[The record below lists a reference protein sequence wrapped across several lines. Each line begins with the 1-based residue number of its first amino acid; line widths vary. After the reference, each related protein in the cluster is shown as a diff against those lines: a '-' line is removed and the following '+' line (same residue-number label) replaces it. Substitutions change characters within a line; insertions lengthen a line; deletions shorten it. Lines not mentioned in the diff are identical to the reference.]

1 MTTAKDQRERSSAT
15 PGVRLVVAMPAL
27 NESATIQDVIRRIP
41 ESLPGVDSITVVVV
55 DDGSSDST
63 ADLARQVG
71 AHVISHAYR
80 QGVGA
85 AFQTALRYAIS
96 ERADL
101 LATLDSD
108 GQFNPEDLA
117 ELIEPVASGDADFS
131 TASRFKDPALVPDMP
146 GVKKWGN
153 RQMSRLISR
162 LAGQRF
168 YDVSCGMRCYNREAM
183 LSLNLLGKFTYT
195 QEVFINLAF
204 KHMRIAEIPLKIR
217 GEREFGKSRVANSI
231 SRYAINTS
239 KIIWSSYR
247 DFKPWRFFG
256 WISAI
261 VLTPALVIGFFLTW
275 HYFGDVSRPADQIP
289 ELVGTY
295 EAENGLKVTVPR
307 YSIKPYQWMVPI
319 AVALGV
325 LSVLLFYAGMFGDM
339 LVRHR
344 IYLEELLVHARDNA
358 TGEKAT
364 STGASPLSPGVLKA
378 PTHDASGKRTKFL
391 VFGAPVIE
399 EEDVAEVV
407 DSLRSGWIGTGPK
420 VARFED
426 NFRQY
431 KGGEAHAIAVNS
443 CTSALHLSILCLDLE
458 PGDEVITSAMTF
470 CATVN
475 AILHAGATPVLADVD
490 PRTMNIDPASVES
503 RITDRT
509 RAILP
514 VHFAGMPCDMDA
526 IEAIA
531 KRHNLRIVED
541 CAHAVETEFK
551 GRRAGTMGDFGCFSF
566 YATKNVTTA
575 EGGMV
580 LSRNEDDA
588 KRVKRLSLHGLSQ
601 DAWKRYSDTGYRHYF
616 VNELGFKCNMTDLQ
630 ASIGIHQLARVD
642 TNWLSRQHVWDRY
655 QNDLADLPIAL
666 PAQPE
671 GDMRHGLHL
680 FPVLIDES
688 RTGVSRDSFLE
699 QLQARQIG
707 AGVHYLSVS
716 EHPFYQ
722 SLGWNPSDCPEAL
735 RIGRQTLSLPLS
747 AGMDDRDIDDVVAAV
762 RSIISDNA

>member
-1 MTTAKDQRERSSAT
+1 MTTAKDQSERSSAA

-41 ESLPGVDSITVVVV
+41 ESLPGVDSITVIVV

-117 ELIEPVASGDADFS
+117 ELIGPVASGDADFS
-131 TASRFKDPALVPDMP
+131 TASRFKDPALVPEMP
-146 GVKKWGN
+146 AVKKWGN

-217 GEREFGKSRVANSI
+217 GEREFGKSRVASSI

-247 DFKPWRFFG
+247 DFKPWRFFS
-256 WISAI
+256 WISGI
-261 VLTPALVIGFFLTW
+261 VLIPAILIGLFLVY
-275 HYFGDVSRPADQIP
+275 HYFSRDPNS
-289 ELVGTY
+289 L
-295 EAENGLKVTVPR
+295 
-307 YSIKPYQWMVPI
+307 KPYQWMAPI
-319 AVALGV
+319 VVALAV

-344 IYLEELLVHARDNA
+344 IYLEELLVHARDSA
-358 TGEKAT
+358 TGEKAA
-364 STGASPLSPGVLKA
+364 SASASPLSPGAPKA

-399 EEDVAEVV
+399 DEEVDEVV

-426 NFRQY
+426 NFCQY

-475 AILHAGATPVLADVD
+475 AILHAGATPVLADID
-490 PRTMNIDPASVES
+490 PATMNIDPASIEA

-514 VHFAGMPCDMDA
+514 VHFAGLPCDMDA
-526 IEAIA
+526 IESIA
-531 KRHNLRIVED
+531 KKHNLRIVED
-541 CAHAVETEFK
+541 CAHAVETEFR

-580 LSRNEDDA
+580 LCRNEDDA

-642 TNWLSRQHVWDRY
+642 TNWLRRKQIWDRY
-655 QNDLADLPIAL
+655 QNDLTEFPIVL
-666 PAQPE
+666 PAQAG

-747 AGMDDRDIDDVVAAV
+747 AGMDDRDIDDVVDAV
-762 RSIISDNA
+762 RSIIADNA

>member
-1 MTTAKDQRERSSAT
+1 MTRPQDHGVPAVGG
-15 PGVRLVVAMPAL
+15 PGVRLIVAMPAL
-27 NESATIQDVIRRIP
+27 NEAATIQDVIRRIP
-41 ESLPGVDSITVVVV
+41 PTLPGVASIQVIVV
-55 DDGSSDST
+55 DDGSSDDT

-71 AHVISHAYR
+71 AHVLSHAYR

-85 AFQTALRYAIS
+85 AFQTALRYAIN

-108 GQFNPEDLA
+108 GQFNPEDLG
-117 ELIEPVASGDADFS
+117 ELIAPVVSGDADFS
-131 TASRFKDPALVPDMP
+131 TASRFKDPDKIPEMP
-146 GVKKWGN
+146 AVKKWGN

-204 KHMRIAEIPLKIR
+204 KHMRIAEIPLVIR
-217 GEREFGKSRVANSI
+217 GEREFGKSRVASSI

-256 WISAI
+256 WLAGL
-261 VLTPALVIGFFLTW
+261 VALPALLIGIFLVI
-275 HYFGDVSRPADQIP
+275 HYIRREPHS
-289 ELVGTY
+289 L
-295 EAENGLKVTVPR
+295 
-307 YSIKPYQWMVPI
+307 KPYQWMAPI
-319 AVALGV
+319 AVGMAV

-344 IYLEELLVHARDNA
+344 IYLEELLVHARDGA
-358 TGEKAT
+358 TG
-364 STGASPLSPGVLKA
+364 GNDASQSSARLSPGAPKA
-378 PTHDASGKRTKFL
+378 PTHDANGKRTKFL

-399 EEDVAEVV
+399 EEEVAEVV

-475 AILHAGATPVLADVD
+475 AILHAGATPVLADID
-490 PRTMNIDPASVES
+490 PRTMNIDPASIES
-503 RITDRT
+503 RLTERT

-514 VHFAGMPCDMDA
+514 VHFAGMPCDMEA

-531 KRHNLRIVED
+531 RKHNLRIVED
-541 CAHAVETEFK
+541 CAHAVETEYK

-575 EGGMV
+575 EGGLV
-580 LSRNEDDA
+580 LCKNEDDA

-601 DAWKRYSDTGYRHYF
+601 DAWKRYSDTGYRHYY

-642 TNWLSRQHVWDRY
+642 TNWIHRKRVWDRY
-655 QNDLADLPIAL
+655 HRELADLPITL
-666 PAQPE
+666 PAQP
-671 GDMRHGLHL
+671 GQDIRHGLHL
-680 FPVLIDES
+680 FPVLIDEA
-688 RTGVSRDSFLE
+688 RAGLSRDHFLE
-699 QLQARQIG
+699 LLQARQIG
-707 AGVHYLSVS
+707 AGVHYLAVP
-716 EHPFYQ
+716 EHPFYR
-722 SLGWNPSDCPEAL
+722 SLGWSPEDCPQAL

-747 AGMDDRDIDDVVAAV
+747 AGLTDQDIDDVVTGV
-762 RSIISDNA
+762 RAIIEDHA

>member
-1 MTTAKDQRERSSAT
+1 MTRPADHGEPASAA
-15 PGVRLVVAMPAL
+15 PGVRLIVAMPAL

-41 ESLPGVDSITVVVV
+41 DSLPGVAAIQVIVV

-71 AHVISHAYR
+71 AHVISHPYR

-117 ELIEPVASGDADFS
+117 ELIAPVASGDADFS
-131 TASRFKDPALVPDMP
+131 TASRFKDPALVPEMP
-146 GVKKWGN
+146 AVKKWGN

-217 GEREFGKSRVANSI
+217 GEREFGKSRVASSI

-256 WISAI
+256 WIAAI
-261 VLTPALVIGFFLTW
+261 VLVPAVLIGIFLVI
-275 HYFGDVSRPADQIP
+275 HYFQREPHS
-289 ELVGTY
+289 L
-295 EAENGLKVTVPR
+295 
-307 YSIKPYQWMVPI
+307 KPYQWMAPI
-319 AVALGV
+319 AVGLAV

-344 IYLEELLVHARDNA
+344 IYLEELLVHARD
-358 TGEKAT
+358 GAT
-364 STGASPLSPGVLKA
+364 SGGDSAQTPSALSTLAPKA
-378 PTHDASGKRTKFL
+378 PTHDASGKRTKFF

-399 EEDVAEVV
+399 EQEVAEVV

-475 AILHAGATPVLADVD
+475 AILHAGATPVLADID
-490 PRTMNIDPASVES
+490 PRTMNIDPASIES
-503 RITDRT
+503 RITERT

-531 KRHNLRIVED
+531 RKHNLRIVED
-541 CAHAVETEFK
+541 CAHAVETEYK

-580 LSRNEDDA
+580 LCRNEDDA

-630 ASIGIHQLARVD
+630 ASLGIHQLARVD
-642 TNWLSRQHVWDRY
+642 TNWLNRKRVWDRY
-655 QNDLADLPIAL
+655 HNDLADLPLTL
-666 PAQPE
+666 PAQPD
-671 GDMRHGLHL
+671 GAVRHGLHL
-680 FPVLIDES
+680 FPVLIDEA

-722 SLGWNPSDCPEAL
+722 SMGWNPADCPEAL

-747 AGMDDRDIDDVVAAV
+747 AGMEDRDIDDVVAAV
-762 RSIISDNA
+762 RSILEDNA